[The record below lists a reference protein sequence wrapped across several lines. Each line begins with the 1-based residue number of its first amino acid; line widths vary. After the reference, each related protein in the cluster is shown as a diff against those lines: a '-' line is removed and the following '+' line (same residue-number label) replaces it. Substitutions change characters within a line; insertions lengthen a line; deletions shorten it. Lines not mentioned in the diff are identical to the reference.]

1 MTVTLD
7 FGALPP
13 EINSARMY
21 AGPGSGSMIT
31 AAASWEG
38 LAADLR
44 SQAASYSSVVS
55 GLTSDGWRGPASASM
70 AAAAAPYAAWMNT
83 TAAQAEQAAN
93 QAKAAAAAYEAAF
106 SATVPPPVIAA
117 NRAQLASLV
126 ATNFLGQNTPAIAAT
141 EVHYAEMWAQ
151 DAAAMYGYAGSS
163 AAATQLTPL
172 TGPTQN
178 TNAGALAGQ
187 SAAVAP
193 GHCRP
198 GWHGQPVA
206 VAAGH
211 HRAKHVAGIGVPR
224 IVDVVFGDVIDLGAR
239 WHLESADWGVLREFR
254 AGQLLERVGA
264 QRKHLEHHI
273 FFGVLHAEQHLGCLH
288 ELARRPS
295 SWCGRRRRRSGCER
309 RARCRRA
316 AGGLAGPL
324 GGLGGL
330 GGLGSGVSAGLGKA
344 ASLGPL
350 SVPSSW
356 TAIAPTAS
364 PIASALGGTPL
375 AGPPAVAAGVPGVPL
390 AGAPGRGAAGVAG
403 MDNRFLAPAPHGAA
417 LGGGRLTERED
428 RQFISARSIGLA
440 NTITVSDKERFR

>member
-93 QAKAAAAAYEAAF
+93 QAKAAAAGYEAAF

-141 EVHYAEMWAQ
+141 EAHYAEMWAQ

-187 SAAVAP
+187 SAAVAQATATP
-193 GHCRP
+193 
-198 GWHGQPVA
+198 
-206 VAAGH
+206 AGTGTQSLSQLVTTMPTTLQGL
-211 HRAKHVAGIGVPR
+211 ASPASATSSSATSSTSGLGGI
-224 IVDVVFGDVIDLGAR
+224 
-239 WHLESADWGVLREFR
+239 LESADGGVLREFR
-254 AGQLLERVGA
+254 ARQLLESVGA

-273 FFGVLHAEQHLGCLH
+273 FVRVLHAEQHHRCLH
-288 ELARRPS
+288 EFARQLELPVRPEMPP
-295 SWCGRRRRRSGCER
+295 ER
-309 RARCRRA
+309 LRGDAAGA

-324 GGLGGL
+324 GGLGNLGGL
-330 GGLGSGVSAGLGKA
+330 GGLGSGVSAAMGKA

-375 AGPPAVAAGVPGVPL
+375 TGPPAVAAGMPGVPL
-390 AGAPGRGAAGVAG
+390 AGVPGRGAAGAAG
-403 MDNRFLAPAPHGAA
+403 MDNRFLLRPPMVPHWAGV
-417 LGGGRLTERED
+417 G
-428 RQFISARSIGLA
+428 
-440 NTITVSDKERFR
+440 